1 MLLGDDAWYPN
12 PDLMI
17 INSFSLE
24 KISPKAF
31 YEPVGD

>member
-1 MLLGDDAWYPN
+1 MLLSDDAWDPN

-17 INSFSLE
+17 MNSFSRE